1 MRVKAGFGVE
11 LGSVNSN
18 LEQHGC
24 QDHLVRIT
32 RATVAETTAG
42 SREPSNFHHFS
53 VPVGSPSRSPS
64 VIQYPVDHSNHL
76 DEVLELLLWQSL
88 RVSIGDHLLL
98 CLPLL
103 KYELFNLSS

>member
-42 SREPSNFHHFS
+42 SRE
-53 VPVGSPSRSPS
+53 
-64 VIQYPVDHSNHL
+64 
-76 DEVLELLLWQSL
+76 SL
-88 RVSIGDHLLL
+88 FRACRVSFKISIR
-98 CLPLL
+98 
-103 KYELFNLSS
+103 YSISSGPFQPS